1 MAKLICD
8 IRSAHH
14 QDTSFGKHMGESWT
28 IHGSDTLQG
37 SFKWQRTAWRKPP
50 SRDHLK
56 NCSVWIGKSLDLAL
70 SPSCFFSSQTD
81 LGAAKRWPLRTRSGL
96 HAVKPS
102 VVKGYGY
109 SETTRD
115 LIDLLQLHSFTLL
128 SLKIGSKRSNVLLQ
142 ECEEVL
148 HQRWEDWQ
156 SKPGPGSTP
165 GLTKSQ
171 KKPARKAKGKAKA
184 KVSKGKKWFIESL
197 AMWPWTFRSS
207 TCAHTHTVDTMVF
220 ICFMLIMN
228 MILVKHNLF
237 SCL

>member
-128 SLKIGSKRSNVLLQ
+128 SLKIGRKRSNVLLQ

-156 SKPGPGSTP
+156 CQAWAWIDAWLDQVSE
-165 GLTKSQ
+165 
-171 KKPARKAKGKAKA
+171 KAGTKGK
-184 KVSKGKKWFIESL
+184 G
-197 AMWPWTFRSS
+197 
-207 TCAHTHTVDTMVF
+207 
-220 ICFMLIMN
+220 
-228 MILVKHNLF
+228 
-237 SCL
+237 